1 MEPILLSVL
10 LLGALEL
17 FEAWWQRSET
27 LFGVLERG
35 FGYYQKSIFL
45 FFLMHPAFY
54 FIFFVVLATGKLN
67 GWIVAI
73 LLLKT
78 LDIFFKIAL
87 MRSIFLERK
96 IDTGVEAV
104 LFAKLDPWL
113 FLTGVSLYPMLLY
126 FALTG

>member
-54 FIFFVVLATGKLN
+54 FIFFVVLATGKAQWLDRRYFAFEN
-67 GWIVAI
+67 SGHFLQDCFDEV
-73 LLLKT
+73 
-78 LDIFFKIAL
+78 DIFGEEDRCRSRGCAL
-87 MRSIFLERK
+87 C
-96 IDTGVEAV
+96 EA
-104 LFAKLDPWL
+104 
-113 FLTGVSLYPMLLY
+113 
-126 FALTG
+126 